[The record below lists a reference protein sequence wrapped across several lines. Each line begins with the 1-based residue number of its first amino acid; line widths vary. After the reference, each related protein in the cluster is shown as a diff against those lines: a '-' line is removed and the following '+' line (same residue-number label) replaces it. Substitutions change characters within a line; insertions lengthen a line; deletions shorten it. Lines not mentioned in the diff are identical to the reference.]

1 LLAAQEE
8 SKNAKTMN
16 AKMKMNNFF
25 ITIFLRDELMQLIK
39 GGIDNVGLSK
49 EETKIIQDYYF
60 LYTAT

>member
-8 SKNAKTMN
+8 SKKAKTMD

-39 GGIDNVGLSK
+39 GGIGNVAYQK
-49 EETKIIQDYYF
+49 KKRK
-60 LYTAT
+60 